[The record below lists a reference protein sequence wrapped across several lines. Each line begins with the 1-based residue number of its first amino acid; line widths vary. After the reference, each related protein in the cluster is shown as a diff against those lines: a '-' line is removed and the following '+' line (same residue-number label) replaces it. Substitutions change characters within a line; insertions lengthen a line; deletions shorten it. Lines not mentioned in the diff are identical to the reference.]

1 MTDTPSTPNARFG
14 RRNIALLAAIA
25 VASIAAVAGFRAV
38 FADWTFMV
46 AAVVAGVGA
55 AAIVGFAWMRRLL
68 IGETIAVAAVGLVV
82 VGTVATNGLPTP
94 DAFRTFF
101 DGLINGWA
109 DILSQTPPLD
119 VTPERMVLPFS
130 LAWISAVIGGE
141 LVRRTSAPVLSTIG
155 PLTALA
161 VSVLVTA
168 EDRSVGI
175 AQGVIIGLVA
185 LAVGFAQSRT
195 AAVRDRSRTSTGSVD
210 DEGLAIDD
218 LSTSRSR
225 RRLLRA
231 GATLTL
237 IAIVAPFVGPRLPFA
252 SAHERFDLRDRNDP
266 PWDPLAIS
274 SPLVQIKPA
283 LREDVKEDVVFTVRS
298 DDPIERFDLAVL
310 GAYNGVVW
318 TVGSTDAADPRLE
331 FRAVGSK
338 LPASPVDLTAEID
351 EQTAT
356 ITVGTLTGPWLPT
369 AGWPTGID
377 FGDDRPGRDIRMN
390 LVTGT
395 LAIPAGVTEGLT
407 YDLDVD
413 VERRPTDASL
423 ADLTVEQLAPI
434 DDETVVIP
442 AAIRNLAADILEG
455 VDPGWDQLMALQRR
469 FIDDGFYDVS
479 VESPPGHSYF
489 RLAQFLAEPDRLVGF
504 EEQYAAA
511 AATISELARLP
522 TRVVVGYV
530 VEPSRYDSDGVA
542 EVLANDIS
550 AWIEVDF
557 GSSGWIPVDVTP
569 DRSRE
574 PQAEAVGKTI
584 EDVAVPSPPP
594 PPQIPPD
601 PEVLANEEEPEEA
614 EDEEEDDEDEDDD
627 AAAQPAGISPV
638 RIAGFAGGGLAALAL
653 LAVALIVGWKAR
665 RRSRRRQAS
674 LPADSIGWAWR
685 ETLDR
690 YDEAGLALAPTTT
703 PQEAARALQATES
716 TAAAAHEQLRS
727 MVAIVQR
734 SAYHAEPP
742 DSAAGTRAW
751 AYYDEV
757 SDALRRERSLF
768 ERAKMLV
775 TPRTLRR
782 RGWQFPL
789 TTSPTAADETP

>member
-1 MTDTPSTPNARFG
+1 MSATPPNSTASFG
-14 RRNIALLAAIA
+14 RWRIALLAAIA

-68 IGETIAVAAVGLVV
+68 IGETIAVAAVGMVV
-82 VGTVATNGLPTP
+82 IGTIATNGLPTP
-94 DAFRTFF
+94 NAFRSFF
-101 DGLINGWA
+101 DGLVNGWA

-168 EDRSVGI
+168 EDRAVGI

-185 LAVGFAQSRT
+185 LGVGFAQSRT
-195 AAVRDRSRTSTGSVD
+195 SAVQERTGRTAGSVD

-218 LSTSRSR
+218 SSASRSR

-237 IAIVAPFVGPRLPFA
+237 IAIVAPLIGPRLPFA

-266 PWDPLAIS
+266 PWDPLAIP
-274 SPLVQIKPA
+274 SPLVQLKRA
-283 LREDVKEDVVFTVRS
+283 LKDEVKDEIVFTVRS
-298 DDPIERFDLAVL
+298 EDPIERFDLAVL
-310 GAYNGVVW
+310 GAYDGVVW

-331 FRAVGSK
+331 FRAVGSQ
-338 LPASPVDLTAEID
+338 LPAPPAELSVDVD
-351 EQTAT
+351 ERAAT
-356 ITVGTLTGPWLPT
+356 ITVGTLTGPWLPS

-377 FGDDRPGRDIRMN
+377 FGADEPSGDVRMN
-390 LVTGT
+390 LITGT
-395 LAIPAGVTEGLT
+395 LAIPSGVTEGLT

-413 VERRPTDASL
+413 IERLPTDAAL
-423 ADLTVEQLAPI
+423 AELTVEQLAPV
-434 DDETVVIP
+434 DDETVIIP
-442 AAIRNLAADILEG
+442 AAIRNIAADVLEG
-455 VDPGWDQLMALQRR
+455 VDPGWAQLMALQRR
-469 FIDDGFYDVS
+469 FVDDGFYDVS
-479 VESPPGHSYF
+479 AASPPGHTYF
-489 RLAQFLAEPDRLVGF
+489 RLAQFLADADRLVGY
-504 EEQYAAA
+504 EEQFVAA

-522 TRVVVGYV
+522 TRVVVGYLI
-530 VEPSRYDSDGVA
+530 EPGRYDSNGVA

-557 GSSGWIPVDVTP
+557 GSNGWIPVDVTP

-574 PQAEAVGKTI
+574 PVAEAVGKTI

-594 PPQIPPD
+594 PPQIPPE

-614 EDEEEDDEDEDDD
+614 EEEDEEEDEDDEDVV
-627 AAAQPAGISPV
+627 ARAGVSTA
-638 RIAGFAGGGLAALAL
+638 RLAGFAGGGLAI
-653 LAVALIVGWKAR
+653 LAVAAVTLIVGWKAR
-665 RRSRRRQAS
+665 RRRRRRQTTQ
-674 LPADSIGWAWR
+674 PADSIGWAWR

-703 PQEAARALQATES
+703 PQEAARALQATQS

-727 MVAIVQR
+727 MVAIVER
-734 SAYHAEPP
+734 SAYHSEPP
-742 DSAAGTRAW
+742 DSAAGSQAW
-751 AYYDEV
+751 TYYDEV
-757 SDALRRERSLF
+757 TDALRRERSLF
-768 ERAKMLV
+768 ERAKMLA

-782 RGWQFPL
+782 RGWRFPL
-789 TTSPTAADETP
+789 TTPAAADKTP